1 MIEINHNLSIKL
13 SRVGIPSFKPFL
25 FLISAITNAV
35 LEFKSKGS
43 PLTSAQ
49 WEKTH
54 YGKAYPAVA
63 PLNAAV
69 NPKDS
74 ETGKKALTT
83 LSGVPEI
90 YSSSLTIPLL

>member
-1 MIEINHNLSIKL
+1 MKL
-13 SRVGIPSFKPFL
+13 SNDGISGFNPFL
-25 FLISAITNAV
+25 FLISAITIPV
-35 LEFKSKGS
+35 LLVGSNGS

-49 WEKTH
+49 WENTH

-74 ETGKKALTT
+74 LTGKNALTI
-83 LSGVPEI
+83 LSGVPAI
-90 YSSSLTIPLL
+90 YSSSLTIPLF

>member
-1 MIEINHNLSIKL
+1 MKL

-25 FLISAITNAV
+25 FLISAITEKV
-35 LEFKSKGS
+35 FDVGSKGS
-43 PLTSAQ
+43 PDTSAQ
-49 WEKTH
+49 WENTH

-74 ETGKKALTT
+74 ETGINAFTT
-83 LSGVPEI
+83 FNGVPLI